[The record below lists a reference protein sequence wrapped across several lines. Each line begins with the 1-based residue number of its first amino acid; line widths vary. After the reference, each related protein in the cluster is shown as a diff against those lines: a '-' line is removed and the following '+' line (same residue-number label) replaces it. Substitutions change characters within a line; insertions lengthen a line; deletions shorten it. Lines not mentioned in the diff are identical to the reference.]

1 MAKERVRK
9 EVSQY
14 AHATTGSSIVDR
26 NIGIPEF
33 LHLVRFSTLKQL
45 KIGMLCGNK
54 LLCSE
59 CVGVWKAS
67 RRTLL
72 RLHVSPCDTPHNG

>member
-14 AHATTGSSIVDR
+14 AQETTGSSIVDR

-45 KIGMLCGNK
+45 KTK
-54 LLCSE
+54 RDA
-59 CVGVWKAS
+59 VRQQAS
-67 RRTLL
+67 
-72 RLHVSPCDTPHNG
+72 V